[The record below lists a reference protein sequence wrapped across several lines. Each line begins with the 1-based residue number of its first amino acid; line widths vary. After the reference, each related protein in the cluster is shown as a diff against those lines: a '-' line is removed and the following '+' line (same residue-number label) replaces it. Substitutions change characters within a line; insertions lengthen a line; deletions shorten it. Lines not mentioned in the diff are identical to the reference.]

1 MSKAVRY
8 GWVGAK
14 RIQSLTLYKQ
24 KAPNDTGAIGTSTWS
39 TWWPR
44 TLKRVQNFAMLN
56 WCTVNGRPFRRL
68 LFYYCTAT
76 CPPRAYTTHGHDS
89 YSSVLKKNLYILRKP
104 RLPSALGLSGACGVA
119 A

>member
-39 TWWPR
+39 TWW
-44 TLKRVQNFAMLN
+44 
-56 WCTVNGRPFRRL
+56 
-68 LFYYCTAT
+68 
-76 CPPRAYTTHGHDS
+76 
-89 YSSVLKKNLYILRKP
+89 
-104 RLPSALGLSGACGVA
+104 
-119 A
+119 